1 MQKIIIATNN
11 PKKLAEI
18 TDLMGMSNVQFCS
31 LSDLNIE
38 SCPEPFDTFIEN
50 ALAKARHASK
60 KTGLPAIADDSGICV
75 DILEGGPG
83 IHSARYAGSAAT
95 DKENII
101 KLLDTLSNEAN
112 RKAHFH
118 CSMVFI
124 RHYLDPEP
132 LITEGIWAGEILKN
146 PRGANGFGYDP
157 IFLDY
162 KTEKSSAE
170 LEFDIKNRISH
181 RAQALQKLTHKLKMI
196 YD

>member
-38 SCPEPFDTFIEN
+38 SCTEPFDTFIEN

-83 IHSARYAGSAAT
+83 IHSARYAGPAAT

>member
-1 MQKIIIATNN
+1 
-11 PKKLAEI
+11 
-18 TDLMGMSNVQFCS
+18 
-31 LSDLNIE
+31 
-38 SCPEPFDTFIEN
+38 
-50 ALAKARHASK
+50 
-60 KTGLPAIADDSGICV
+60 
-75 DILEGGPG
+75 
-83 IHSARYAGSAAT
+83 
-95 DKENII
+95 
-101 KLLDTLSNEAN
+101 
-112 RKAHFH
+112 
-118 CSMVFI
+118 MVFI

>member
-38 SCPEPFDTFIEN
+38 SCPEPFATFIEN

-83 IHSARYAGSAAT
+83 IHSARYAGPAAT

>member
-11 PKKLAEI
+11 DKKLNEI
-18 TDLMGMSNVQFCS
+18 KSLMHISNINFCS
-31 LSDLNIE
+31 LSDLNID

-60 KTGLPAIADDSGICV
+60 NTGLPAIADDSGICV
-75 DILEGGPG
+75 DALEGKPG
-83 IHSARYAGSAAT
+83 IRSARYASLTAT
-95 DKENII
+95 DKENIT
-101 KLLDTLSNEAN
+101 KLLENLNGETN
-112 RKAHFH
+112 RKAHFY
-118 CSMVFI
+118 CSMVFV

-132 LITEGIWAGEILKN
+132 LITEGIWAGEILKS
-146 PRGANGFGYDP
+146 PQGSNGFGYDS
-157 IFLDY
+157 IFLDF

-170 LEFDIKNRISH
+170 LAPDIKNRISH